1 MTIRGTTLLTAAS
14 QQSVSLGLKFKSKAG
29 NGATVLH
36 YTNIYSSQS
45 QLGNETAI
53 FLLCRFAPT
62 TGSLKPSEKK
72 HNSVTVILYQLK
84 IEVIVA
90 R

>member
-1 MTIRGTTLLTAAS
+1 MFTAAS
-14 QQSVSLGLKFKSKAG
+14 QRAVSLGLVFKSKAG

-36 YTNIYSSQS
+36 YANENSSQS
-45 QLGNETAI
+45 QLGNETAF
-53 FLLCRFAPT
+53 FLLYRFAPT

-72 HNSVTVILYQLK
+72 HNSVTVIVRFLK